1 MLELEELVQT
11 EAVRKK
17 LKHLDHL
24 PATGA
29 GSWIA
34 YEALQLRGI
43 QRCSCYT

>member
-1 MLELEELVQT
+1 MLELEEMVQT

-29 GSWIA
+29 GSWTA
-34 YEALQLRGI
+34 SEAG
-43 QRCSCYT
+43 